1 MKVKEKMG
9 DYFLD
14 ISKLVLGGVILSS
27 IVEEPINRWVL
38 YCLGAFFAFFLMLVG
53 FALISNSENKKKEVQ
68 L

>member
-38 YCLGAFFAFFLMLVG
+38 YCLGAFFLMLVG